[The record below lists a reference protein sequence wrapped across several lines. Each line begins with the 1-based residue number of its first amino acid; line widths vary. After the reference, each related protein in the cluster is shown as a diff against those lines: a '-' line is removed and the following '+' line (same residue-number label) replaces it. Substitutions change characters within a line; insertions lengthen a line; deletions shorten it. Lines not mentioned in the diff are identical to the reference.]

1 MKKLLVIILAL
12 ISLSSYAQKDTTDL
26 KAAINANFPDNT
38 SGFITPLK
46 LRTVAL
52 DLMRSNANLME
63 YAQFTGKVL
72 VPDSVKSE
80 TGFYVWNGSI
90 WERVGDPADSAVWA
104 RSGGFILP
112 LDYSDK
118 LTIDTAR
125 VGGNLYPN
133 SGTVNIGRSS
143 APFDTVFANSLI
155 GVAGINNTLDEAYD
169 QGRTITADA
178 GAVEITGGL
187 LVSDTLGIG
196 TSTPT
201 KTLDVEGTA
210 LIHNS
215 DNSSMLFRGLI
226 ADTLLGVLPL
236 SAYGAGAV
244 DTTGDWMSF
253 NYAGA
258 DNLANEQGVHNL
270 LIRKSTGDFRL
281 LKVLEDRIQ
290 LGVGNILT
298 YPDPDGD
305 VELQVAQH
313 NNNAEWR
320 FRDKTSH
327 WAVKDSLGVD
337 IVTIGETNGL
347 TYVDG
352 NQALGKALVSDADGN
367 ASWASITPPSKHIAI
382 LPANLGKGATAPTE
396 IIVGNFTGWEFTIND
411 DAVFTVP
418 SAHDMDASHDVAL
431 HITWVVN
438 EAYATNSGEVQWQMN
453 WSALDY
459 SAVESVTA
467 PTHSGTVATGDINI
481 PATANTAIHTTSLII
496 PAASISALDVFGFTL
511 KRIALVGGSN
521 PTADPTIID
530 VHLEYIPLTT
540 Y

>member
-1 MKKLLVIILAL
+1 MALGIPLTKQDWQRHLNTNQIKDTEMRTFILTIAALL
-12 ISLSSYAQKDTTDL
+12 ISTIGFAQDVYQLAGGVNKSFSGADTTVFYKVNNQGTAL
-26 KAAINANFPDNT
+26 AAYMLIQNGDTVLLRQNGDTLSLAHPDT
-38 SGFITPLK
+38 SVDFFLLTEGDILNRGDYK
-46 LRTVAL
+46 YWDGDSWEL
-52 DLMRSNANLME
+52 
-63 YAQFTGKVL
+63 FTGGTL
-72 VPDSVKSE
+72 DAA
-80 TGFYVWNGSI
+80 Y
-90 WERVGDPADSAVWA
+90 D
-104 RSGGFILP
+104 SGG
-112 LDYSDK
+112 
-118 LTIDTAR
+118 
-125 VGGNLYPN
+125 
-133 SGTVNIGRSS
+133 
-143 APFDTVFANSLI
+143 
-155 GVAGINNTLDEAYD
+155 AGA
-169 QGRTITADA
+169 GRTITADA

-281 LKVLEDRIQ
+281 IKIVEDRVQI
-290 LGVGNILT
+290 GVGNILT
-298 YPDPDGD
+298 YPGAEGD
-305 VELQVAQH
+305 VELQVASN

-352 NQALGKALVSDADGN
+352 NQSAGAFLVSDASGN
-367 ASWASITPPSKHIAI
+367 ASWQAPSYGEMGFGDSTRTIALTQNTPAWATNGNNDLWSTGALQFSNGVAYSNDSLIVTTAGIYFVEVQLTMTGMSGSTIELQVFKNGAEDCFCVSALSLQNNRTFSLTYTDIT
-382 LPANLGKGATAPTE
+382 
-396 IIVGNFTGWEFTIND
+396 
-411 DAVFTVP
+411 
-418 SAHDMDASHDVAL
+418 DVA
-431 HITWVVN
+431 
-438 EAYATNSGEVQWQMN
+438 
-453 WSALDY
+453 
-459 SAVESVTA
+459 
-467 PTHSGTVATGDINI
+467 
-481 PATANTAIHTTSLII
+481 AN
-496 PAASISALDVFGFTL
+496 DVFQVFVENT
-511 KRIALVGGSN
+511 GSGSS
-521 PTADPTIID
+521 ID
-530 VHLEYIPLTT
+530 VINGKIVMHRLN
-540 Y
+540 